1 MINNELNNNEL
12 NNKPMTKIIRFM
24 LVSLLVMTSAAAN
37 EQQNGTVRG
46 RIVDDNNLPLP
57 GANVFIEPL
66 NKGSVT
72 NVDGFYTILSVPSGS
87 WELSVSYIGFN
98 PESAVI
104 NVAPGGTSVQNFTLN
119 AGIMLGDVTI
129 GYSLQGQARAMNQ
142 QRTNAN
148 ITNIVASDQIGRF
161 PDANIGDALK
171 RLPGINVQYDQGEA
185 RFGSIR
191 GTESR
196 LNSVTINGERM
207 PSAEGKNRV
216 IQLDLIPADMIQSIE
231 VNKALTPDMDADAI
245 GGSVNLVTRS
255 RPAGMRLSATG
266 ASGYNFLAQK
276 PIWTGALIFSN
287 RFIDD
292 RLGFNVSASVHD
304 HQFGSDNTETE
315 WEEDDNGNLYASDF
329 QVRQYYLQRLR
340 QSYSAGI
347 DYRLD
352 ENNTIFLN
360 AMYNHRNDW
369 ENRYRLRYRIR
380 QRDDDWTA
388 EIRRDNK
395 MRNLND
401 KNGARLEDQRTRHI
415 LLGGDHLFGG
425 RLKTDWSVSYSKA
438 GEEKPGEMS
447 IGYRVR
453 NVAITPDF
461 SNTEAPSVNV
471 AESQYRD
478 IGSQWSLFDLAGN
491 DNFTTDRDI
500 NARLDFL
507 LPLITEGNNRNSLKF
522 GGRLRTKEKIRDNI
536 EYEWEPLDE
545 DGFDAMALGN
555 IRNISKDN
563 FLAGNYS
570 AGGFIDPAWAG
581 GIDYDNSA
589 QFEKEF
595 DITGYYPDNYTA
607 TENIYA
613 GYLMLNQ
620 NLGDDLFLI
629 AGVRLEN
636 TSISYEGWEV
646 DEDEETVS
654 PTSGSDNYLNVLP
667 ALLVKYDINN
677 NTILRASYTNTLA
690 RPNYYDLVP
699 YRSISREDSELSEG
713 NPDLN
718 PTTSMNLDLMFEHY
732 MRNVGLLSAGVFYK
746 DIDDFIFEY
755 ETRDHFD
762 PVSGTTF
769 DIYNTPLNGS
779 NATILGIEL
788 AAQHQMD
795 YLPGFLSGL
804 GIYANYTLTSSKIEG
819 LPVDGRENE
828 EMAMPGTAR
837 NTMNG
842 SLSYERGS
850 LSLRFSVN
858 YSTSFLEA
866 DGVGASSFYDRYHD
880 DALYVDANGTYAFAR
895 NIRMF
900 IEANN
905 LTNQPLRF
913 YQGER
918 GRVMQAEYYNMRI
931 TAGFKFDL

>member
-1 MINNELNNNEL
+1 MKQLRVFL
-12 NNKPMTKIIRFM
+12 SII
-24 LVSLLVMTSAAAN
+24 LAVSAISVQA
-37 EQQNGTVRG
+37 QQFGNIRG
-46 RIVDDNNLPLP
+46 RILDSDNLSLP
-57 GANVFIEPL
+57 GASVFIETL
-66 NKGSVT
+66 NKGAAT
-72 NVDGFYTILSVPSGS
+72 DNYGYYTITGISEGS
-87 WELSVSYIGFN
+87 YELTVSYIGFN
-98 PESAVI
+98 SVTKQVSVE
-104 NVAPGGTSVQNFTLN
+104 PGKTTIADFSLKTGIIELSEIVVTGQLLGQSKALN
-119 AGIMLGDVTI
+119 SQKNKI
-129 GYSLQGQARAMNQ
+129 
-142 QRTNAN
+142 N
-148 ITNIVASDQIGRF
+148 ITNIISSDQVGRF

-191 GTESR
+191 GTEAR
-196 LNSVTINGERM
+196 LNSVMINGERM
-207 PSAEGKNRV
+207 PSAEGSNRV
-216 IQLDLIPADMIQSIE
+216 IQLDLVPADMIQMIE

-255 RPAGMRLSATG
+255 RPAGMRFSATG
-266 ASGYNFLAQK
+266 ASGYNLLAQK

-287 RFIDD
+287 RFMDN
-292 RLGFNVSASVHD
+292 RLGLNISASVHD
-304 HQFGSDNTETE
+304 HQFGSDNIETE
-315 WEEDDNGNLYASDF
+315 WEEDDNGKLYASDF

-352 ENNTIFLN
+352 QNNTIFLN

-380 QRDDDWTA
+380 HSNDEWTA

-395 MRNLND
+395 MRNVSN
-401 KNGARLEDQRTRHI
+401 KNGARLEDQRTQHF

-438 GEEKPGEMS
+438 AEEKPGEMS

-453 NVAITPDF
+453 NVQVTPDF
-461 SNTEAPSVNV
+461 ANAEAPVVNV
-471 AESQYRD
+471 ADPQHSN

-491 DNFTTDRDI
+491 DNYTTDRDI
-500 NARLDFL
+500 NARLDLL
-507 LPLITEGNNRNSLKF
+507 LPLIAQGNNRNSLKF
-522 GGRLRTKEKIRDNI
+522 GGRLRTKEKIRENV

-545 DGFDAMALGN
+545 DGFDAMALSN
-555 IRNISKDN
+555 IRNVSKNN
-563 FLAGNYS
+563 FLAGNYT
-570 AGGFIDPAWAG
+570 AGGFIDPVWAG
-581 GIDYDNSA
+581 GINYNNAA
-589 QFEKEF
+589 QFEKEY

-613 GYLMLNQ
+613 GYVMLNQ
-620 NLGDDLFLI
+620 NLGDKLFLI

-636 TSISYEGWEV
+636 TNINYEGWEV

-654 PTSGSDNYLNVLP
+654 PTNGSDNYLNVLP
-667 ALLVKYDINN
+667 ALLVKYDIDS
-677 NTILRASYTNTLA
+677 NTVLRAAYTNSLA

-699 YRSISREDSELSEG
+699 YRSINREDSELSEG

-718 PTTSMNLDLMFEHY
+718 PTTSMNLDLMLEHY
-732 MRNVGLLSAGVFYK
+732 LRNVGLLSAGIYYK
-746 DIDDFIFEY
+746 DINDFIFEY

-779 NATILGIEL
+779 NATILGIEF

-804 GIYANYTLTSSKIEG
+804 GIYANYTLTNSKIQG
-819 LPVDGRENE
+819 LPVEGRENE

-842 SLSYERGS
+842 SLSYEKGK

-866 DGVGASSFYDRYHD
+866 DGVGARSFYDRYHD
-880 DALYVDANGTYAFAR
+880 NALYVDANGSYKFAR
-895 NIRMF
+895 NISVF
-900 IEANN
+900 FEANN

-918 GRVMQAEYYNMRI
+918 GRVMQAEYYNARFQFGMKI
-931 TAGFKFDL
+931 DL

>member
-1 MINNELNNNEL
+1 MIRQKFVLFFL
-12 NNKPMTKIIRFM
+12 FVAFTIGVKAQQSGIIR
-24 LVSLLVMTSAAAN
+24 
-37 EQQNGTVRG
+37 G
-46 RIVDDNNLPLP
+46 RVLDIDNLSMP
-57 GANVFIEPL
+57 GANLVIESI
-66 NKGSVT
+66 NKGTVT
-72 NVDGFYTILSVPSGS
+72 DNYGYFTLNGIPEGTY
-87 WELSVSYIGFN
+87 ELSVSYIGFR
-98 PESAVI
+98 PDKKQVTVEAGRTVVI
-104 NVAPGGTSVQNFTLN
+104 DFTLLP
-119 AGIMLGDVTI
+119 GIELSEVVVSGQ
-129 GYSLQGQARAMNQ
+129 LQGQAKALNTQMN
-142 QRTNAN
+142 RGN
-148 ITNIVASDQIGRF
+148 ITNIISSDQVGRF

-171 RLPGINVQYDQGEA
+171 RIPGINVQYDQGEA
-185 RFGSIR
+185 RFGAIR
-191 GTESR
+191 GTEAR
-196 LNSVTINGERM
+196 LNSVMINGERI
-207 PSAEGKNRV
+207 PSAEGSNRV
-216 IQLDLIPADMIQSIE
+216 IQLDLIPADMIQMIE
-231 VNKALTPDMDADAI
+231 VNKTLTPDMDADAI

-255 RPAGMRLSATG
+255 RPAGMRFSATG
-266 ASGYNFLAQK
+266 ASGYNVLAQK
-276 PIWTGALIFSN
+276 PIWTGALLFSN
-287 RFIDD
+287 RFMDD
-292 RLGFNVSASVHD
+292 RLGFNVSASIHD
-304 HQFGSDNTETE
+304 HQFGSDNIETE

-340 QSYSAGI
+340 QSYSAGL
-347 DYRLD
+347 DYKLD
-352 ENNTIFLN
+352 QNNTIFLN

-380 QRDDDWTA
+380 QSDDDWTA

-395 MRNLND
+395 MRNVSD
-401 KNGARLEDQRTRHI
+401 KNGARLEDQRTQHF
-415 LLGGDHLFGG
+415 LLGGDHLFGL

-438 GEEKPGEMS
+438 KEEKPGEMS

-461 SNTEAPSVNV
+461 SNTQAPVVNV
-471 AESQYRD
+471 IETPFRD
-478 IGSQWSLFDLAGN
+478 IGSEWSLFDLAGN

-500 NARLDFL
+500 TARLDFL

-522 GGRLRTKEKIRDNI
+522 GGRLRMKDKIRDNV

-555 IRNISKDN
+555 IIGVSKEN
-563 FLAGNYS
+563 FLAGNYT

-581 GIDYDNSA
+581 GIDYDNPS

-620 NLGDDLFLI
+620 NLGDNLFLI

-654 PTSGSDNYLNVLP
+654 PTSGIDNYLNILP
-667 ALLVKYDINN
+667 ALLVKYNIKS
-677 NTILRASYTNTLA
+677 NTILRAAYTNSLA

-718 PTTSMNLDLMFEHY
+718 PTTSMNLDLMLEHY

-746 DIDDFIFEY
+746 DINDFIFEY

-769 DIYNTPLNGS
+769 DIYNTPLNGG
-779 NATILGIEL
+779 NASILGVEF

-804 GIYANYTLTSSKIEG
+804 GIYANYTLTNSKIEG
-819 LPVDGRENE
+819 LPVEGRENE
-828 EMAMPGTAR
+828 EMALPGTAR
-837 NTMNG
+837 NTLNS
-842 SLSYERGS
+842 SLSYEKGN
-850 LSLRFSVN
+850 LSLRFSLN

-866 DGVGASSFYDRYHD
+866 DGVGASSFYDRFHD
-880 DALYVDANGTYAFAR
+880 DALYVDANGSFKFSS

-900 IEANN
+900 FEANN

-913 YQGER
+913 YQGSR
-918 GRVMQAEYYNMRI
+918 GRVMQAEYYNMRFQFGLKI
-931 TAGFKFDL
+931 DL